1 MGGVKIKIKVHLRP
15 AEAKIGAELGMNVYK
30 VDSSL
35 KLIAHLRYVFECKD
49 CDQAFK
55 TSYSVKKH
63 LRVKSLGLLSSPS
76 KDPQLSDT

>member
-1 MGGVKIKIKVHLRP
+1 MGGVKIKIKVHLRL
-15 AEAKIGAELGMNVYK
+15 AEAKIGAELGINVYK

-55 TSYSVKKH
+55 TS
-63 LRVKSLGLLSSPS
+63 
-76 KDPQLSDT
+76 